1 MALAK
6 VFTVDAEL
14 VNGIPV
20 GTGGVP
26 GTEYVAMYGQT
37 AQEFN
42 VSAVRVNTVSGSGAY
57 YPSNGTITWRLRRV
71 AGTNSGILVG
81 TATANPI
88 GQSTTAAQSTWYYS
102 TTSGLGTATFATM
115 GQVAVVP
122 DHAPDG
128 RRQLGRMVHP
138 RFREERV
145 AAGDRHS
152 RAHLRARV
160 GRLHRRRGLQSRAGH
175 QRIAGGPPEGGLLT
189 RKA

>member
-26 GTEYVAMYGQT
+26 GTEYAILYGLT

-42 VSAVRVNTVSGSGAY
+42 ISAVRVNTVSGSGAY

-81 TATANPI
+81 TASVNPI

-102 TTSGLGTATFATM
+102 TAAGLGTATFATM
-115 GQVAVVP
+115 GQVLWSQTTPLTAGANWGEWYTPGFERNVSP
-122 DHAPDG
+122 QATG
-128 RRQLGRMVHP
+128 TLALTYQLGS
-138 RFREERV
+138 
-145 AAGDRHS
+145 AGS
-152 RAHLRARV
+152 ISAV
-160 GRLHRRRGLQSRAGH
+160 GFS
-175 QRIAGGPPEGGLLT
+175 PELDISE
-189 RKA
+189 

>member
-6 VFTVDAEL
+6 VYNVDVNL

-26 GTEYVAMYGQT
+26 GTEYALLYGFT

-71 AGTNSGILVG
+71 AGSTTPATFGG
-81 TATANPI
+81 TATAAPI

-102 TTSGLGTATFATM
+102 TAGVSGTGTFATW
-115 GQVAVVP
+115 GAVLWSQTTP
-122 DHAPDG
+122 LTAGANWGEWFTPG
-128 RRQLGRMVHP
+128 FELNASPQATGTMALTYELGS
-138 RFREERV
+138 
-145 AAGDRHS
+145 AGS
-152 RAHLRARV
+152 IANV
-160 GRLHRRRGLQSRAGH
+160 GFS
-175 QRIAGGPPEGGLLT
+175 PEIVISE
-189 RKA
+189 